1 MRIIALALG
10 SLFTLSFVISGG
22 CKSKK
27 ERHEEMMIQTP
38 LALDPTE
45 NIELSRWWT
54 TGHEL
59 LLLETDGAYTILQGP
74 GRTSAELE
82 RGRWSQ
88 QNYATL
94 WLEPYSAQTSDRTRV
109 HIAKRGS
116 GLVLLVPRY
125 EDFTPISSPP
135 VTMEDRV
142 VGRWLGSIGELRL
155 MANHRYELVPADR
168 PGAAAAP
175 APGALPPVIQRGTW
189 SVAGDELSL
198 QQDKSSALPMN
209 MKIVVDDQHVVLNAL
224 GGPGAPGIGGV
235 LTQVK

>member
-10 SLFTLSFVISGG
+10 SLITLSLVISGG
-22 CKSKK
+22 CTSKK
-27 ERHEEMMIQTP
+27 ERHAEMMVQTP
-38 LALDPTE
+38 LALDPTDD
-45 NIELSRWWT
+45 IVISRWWSN
-54 TGHEL
+54 GHEL
-59 LLLETDGAYTILQGP
+59 LLLETDGAYTILEGP

-109 HIAKRGS
+109 QIARRGN
-116 GLVLLVPRY
+116 GLALLVPRY
-125 EDFTPISSPP
+125 ADFMPVSSPP

-175 APGALPPVIQRGTW
+175 GALPPVIQRGTW
-189 SVAGDELSL
+189 NVAGDELLLL
-198 QQDKSSALPMN
+198 QEKSTAPPMN
-209 MKIVVDDQHVVLNAL
+209 LKIVVDDKHVVLNA
-224 GGPGAPGIGGV
+224 PGAPGSGGV